1 MNTSIS
7 RRQFLKASGLAAA
20 GACAAG
26 LLTGCGG
33 SSSGSA
39 SGAASSGSGSSYT
52 ILYDSQPATLNYL
65 TTGTD
70 LEMVVGANCVDTLV
84 EYDNKGVMR
93 EGLATSWDWDINTLT
108 WTFHLREE
116 NWVDCNGEVVAPVT
130 AQDFVDALKYVL
142 TPDYAASNVGLVT
155 AYIAGA
161 DDYYSYHVY
170 LNNANTGVVD
180 DDGTT
185 YTVDG
190 SGVVTVTAPDSD
202 PATYAPVDFDAV
214 GVTAVDD
221 HTLTYTLTYDFPGFL
236 SLLCYLPY
244 EPAYGPLLEE
254 TGDQFATSA
263 ETTGTDLEMVVGA
276 NCVDTLVE
284 YDNKGVMREGLATS
298 WDWDI
303 NTLTWTFHLREE
315 NWVDCNGEV
324 VAPVTAQ
331 DFVDALKYV
340 LTPDYAASN
349 VGLVTAYI
357 AGADDYYSY
366 HVYLNNANTGVVDD
380 DGTTYTVDGSGVV
393 TVTAPDSDPATYAP
407 VDFDAVGV
415 TAVDDHTLTY
425 TLTYDFPGF
434 LSLLCY
440 LPYEPAYGPLL
451 EETGDQFATSAETTY
466 SCGAF
471 YLAAYESLE
480 TWVMKK
486 NPENY
491 DADNVFI
498 DTISRIYNAEA
509 SVNGPEMIKRGEI
522 DEATIGSDILDSWLS
537 DDTTKDMVS
546 MDRPNTNYTYFYMF
560 NFMPFSHEFSNWS
573 VEGMDAE
580 YEPENWAKA
589 INNTNFRKSFL
600 YGINN
605 SVTLAVK
612 APEGYDNYKLN
623 TITPPSF
630 CANADGVDYLK
641 CGDLA
646 NITEFFDEA
655 KAKEYRD
662 AAIPELTAAGVT
674 FPIKVQMPYNPSS
687 TDWDKQCQVFKQQLE
702 GVLNDGFD
710 FIDIIITAGPS
721 DSFLSSVRRNGKFAF
736 LQCNWG
742 ADYSDPQTET
752 DPFYQAEGARGSR
765 YAFLRTGV
773 EDGFITGDT
782 ADAVMNYM
790 KAIEEA
796 VKITDDI
803 NARYDAFANA
813 EASLINNALVVPL
826 GMSIPAYIATRLNY
840 WEGQYASTG
849 FSNKRLK
856 GIHVLDHYISMSEY
870 EANRDAR

>member
-93 EGLATSWDWDINTLT
+93 EGLATSWDWDVDTLT

-161 DDYYSYHVY
+161 DDYYNYH
-170 LNNANTGVVD
+170 L
-180 DDGTT
+180 
-185 YTVDG
+185 
-190 SGVVTVTAPDSD
+190 
-202 PATYAPVDFDAV
+202 
-214 GVTAVDD
+214 
-221 HTLTYTLTYDFPGFL
+221 
-236 SLLCYLPY
+236 
-244 EPAYGPLLEE
+244 
-254 TGDQFATSA
+254 
-263 ETTGTDLEMVVGA
+263 
-276 NCVDTLVE
+276 
-284 YDNKGVMREGLATS
+284 
-298 WDWDI
+298 
-303 NTLTWTFHLREE
+303 
-315 NWVDCNGEV
+315 
-324 VAPVTAQ
+324 
-331 DFVDALKYV
+331 
-340 LTPDYAASN
+340 
-349 VGLVTAYI
+349 
-357 AGADDYYSY
+357 
-366 HVYLNNANTGVVDD
+366 YLNNANTGVVDD

-546 MDRPNTNYTYFYMF
+546 MERPETGKSYFYIF
-560 NFMPFSHEFSNWS
+560 NFLPYAHEFSNWN
-573 VEGMDAE
+573 VTGVDAQ
-580 YEPENWAKA
+580 YEPDNWAKA
-589 INNTNFRKSFL
+589 VNSTNFRKAFL
-600 YGINN
+600 YAINP
-605 SVTLAVK
+605 SVTLAVT
-612 APEGYDNYKLN
+612 APEGYDNYKLH

-630 CANADGVDYLK
+630 CANSQGVDYTE

-646 NITEFFDEA
+646 NLSDFFDEA

-662 AAIPELTAAGVT
+662 AAVEELTAAGAT
-674 FPIKVQMPYNPSS
+674 FPIKVQYPYNPAVV
-687 TDWDKQCQVFKQQLE
+687 DWDKQCQVFKQQVE

-710 FIDIIITAGPS
+710 FINIIITQGPS
-721 DSFLSSVRRNGKFAF
+721 DNFLNAVRRVGAYE
-736 LQCNWG
+736 LMSYYWG
-742 ADYSDPQTET
+742 ADYSDPETEVY
-752 DPFYQAEGARGSR
+752 PFYQEAGDRGTC

-773 EDGFITGDT
+773 EDGIITGET
-782 ADAVMNYM
+782 AEYVMTYM
-790 KAIEEA
+790 DLVKKAKAITE
-796 VKITDDI
+796 DLD
-803 NARYDAFANA
+803 ARYEAFANA
-813 EASLINNALVVPL
+813 EAYLIQNALVVPL
-826 GMSIPAYIATRLNY
+826 GLPVPPYIATRLNL
-840 WEGQYASTG
+840 WEGQYAPTG
-849 FSNKRLK
+849 LSSNRLK
-856 GIHVLDHYISMSEY
+856 GVHILDHYVSMDEY
-870 EANRDAR
+870 DQNRDAR

>member
-93 EGLATSWDWDINTLT
+93 EGLATSWDWDADTLT

-161 DDYYSYHVY
+161 DDYY
-170 LNNANTGVVD
+170 N
-180 DDGTT
+180 
-185 YTVDG
+185 
-190 SGVVTVTAPDSD
+190 
-202 PATYAPVDFDAV
+202 
-214 GVTAVDD
+214 
-221 HTLTYTLTYDFPGFL
+221 
-236 SLLCYLPY
+236 
-244 EPAYGPLLEE
+244 
-254 TGDQFATSA
+254 
-263 ETTGTDLEMVVGA
+263 
-276 NCVDTLVE
+276 
-284 YDNKGVMREGLATS
+284 
-298 WDWDI
+298 
-303 NTLTWTFHLREE
+303 
-315 NWVDCNGEV
+315 
-324 VAPVTAQ
+324 
-331 DFVDALKYV
+331 
-340 LTPDYAASN
+340 
-349 VGLVTAYI
+349 
-357 AGADDYYSY
+357 Y

-546 MDRPNTNYTYFYMF
+546 MERPETGKSYFYIF
-560 NFMPFSHEFSNWS
+560 NFLPYRHEFSNWT
-573 VEGMDAE
+573 VTGVDAQ
-580 YEPENWAKA
+580 YEPDNWAKA
-589 INNTNFRKSFL
+589 INSTNFRRAFL
-600 YGINN
+600 YAINP
-605 SVTLAVK
+605 SVTLAVT
-612 APEGYDNYKLN
+612 APEGYDNYKLH

-630 CANADGVDYLK
+630 CANSKGVDYTE
-641 CGDLA
+641 CGGLA
-646 NITEFFDEA
+646 NLSDFFDEA

-662 AAIPELTAAGVT
+662 AAVEELTAAGVT
-674 FPIKVQMPYNPSS
+674 FPIKIQYPYNPAVV
-687 TDWDKQCQVFKQQLE
+687 DWDKQCQVFKQQVE

-710 FIDIIITAGPS
+710 FISIIITQGPS
-721 DSFLSSVRRNGKFAF
+721 DNFLNAVRRVGAYQ
-736 LQCNWG
+736 LMSYYWG
-742 ADYSDPQTET
+742 ADYSDPETEVY
-752 DPFYQAEGARGSR
+752 PFYQEAGDRGTCYS
-765 YAFLRTGV
+765 FLRTGV
-773 EDGFITGDT
+773 EDGIVTGET
-782 ADAVMNYM
+782 ADLVMQYM
-790 KAIEEA
+790 SMVENAKT
-796 VKITDDI
+796 ITEDLD
-803 NARYDAFANA
+803 ARYEAFANA
-813 EASLINNALVVPL
+813 EAYLIQNALVVPL
-826 GMSIPAYIATRLNY
+826 GLPVPPYIATRLNL
-840 WEGQYASTG
+840 WEGQYAPTGLST
-849 FSNKRLK
+849 NRLK
-856 GIHVLDHYISMSEY
+856 GVHILDHYVSMEEY
-870 EANRDAR
+870 NANRDAR

>member
-1 MNTSIS
+1 MYRIETHLHTTYIS
-7 RRQFLKASGLAAA
+7 HCGWLGAQAIMKYYSACGYDAICVTDHYNRECFDYADIDLTTPGSKTQAFLLGYHRLKREAEKYNIRVYA
-20 GACAAG
+20 GAELRFDG
-26 LLTGCGG
+26 SDNDYLLYGFHDELL
-33 SSSGSA
+33 A
-39 SGAASSGSGSSYT
+39 
-52 ILYDSQPATLNYL
+52 DP
-65 TTGTD
+65 D
-70 LEMVVGANCVDTLV
+70 R
-84 EYDNKGVMR
+84 VMR
-93 EGLATSWDWDINTLT
+93 EGLATSWDWDVDTLT

-161 DDYYSYHVY
+161 DDYYNYH
-170 LNNANTGVVD
+170 L
-180 DDGTT
+180 
-185 YTVDG
+185 
-190 SGVVTVTAPDSD
+190 
-202 PATYAPVDFDAV
+202 
-214 GVTAVDD
+214 
-221 HTLTYTLTYDFPGFL
+221 
-236 SLLCYLPY
+236 
-244 EPAYGPLLEE
+244 
-254 TGDQFATSA
+254 
-263 ETTGTDLEMVVGA
+263 
-276 NCVDTLVE
+276 
-284 YDNKGVMREGLATS
+284 
-298 WDWDI
+298 
-303 NTLTWTFHLREE
+303 
-315 NWVDCNGEV
+315 
-324 VAPVTAQ
+324 
-331 DFVDALKYV
+331 
-340 LTPDYAASN
+340 
-349 VGLVTAYI
+349 
-357 AGADDYYSY
+357 
-366 HVYLNNANTGVVDD
+366 YLNNANTGVVDD

-522 DEATIGSDILDSWLS
+522 DEATIGSDILDSWLA